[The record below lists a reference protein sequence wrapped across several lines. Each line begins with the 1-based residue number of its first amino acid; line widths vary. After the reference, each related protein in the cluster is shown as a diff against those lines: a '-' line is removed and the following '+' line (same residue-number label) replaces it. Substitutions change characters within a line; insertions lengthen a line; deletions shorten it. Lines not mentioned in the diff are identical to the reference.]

1 MPARKT
7 SKPEGGDLDLNVS
20 SEAIDVEC
28 FHGLESHALTAREQ
42 LMLQWPSAAWEIR

>member
-1 MPARKT
+1 MPQKPSKT
-7 SKPEGGDLDLNVS
+7 KDGDLDLDVS

-42 LMLQWPSAAWEIR
+42 LMRQWPSAAWETR